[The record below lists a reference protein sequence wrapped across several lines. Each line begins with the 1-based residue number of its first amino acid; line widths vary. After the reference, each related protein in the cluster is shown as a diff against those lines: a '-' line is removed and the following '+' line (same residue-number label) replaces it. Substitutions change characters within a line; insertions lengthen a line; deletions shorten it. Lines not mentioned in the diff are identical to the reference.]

1 MTTSTSSTSNSPLEL
16 QEPLACS
23 QKRRW
28 LVYVLLLTVTMGQG
42 LASILNS
49 APLQSANDRSRWCTV
64 WSLVEQGTYQIDT
77 INERAGWSS
86 IDKVRHTGH
95 FYSSKPPLFPTIVA
109 GLYWIIKTTTGMNLD
124 QNLYDVAHLILIVVN
139 LLPMLIALLLICLM
153 VERYARNDFTRYFV
167 VTAGCFATLLTP
179 FLLTLN
185 NHSIAAS
192 CAVFALYPFM
202 KILLDREQKKRYFLL
217 AGFFAMLTCCN
228 ELPAALF
235 GLIVFGLLF
244 KTNPRL
250 TCLVFVPAALVPLIG
265 FFATNY
271 AATGSWKPFYLY
283 YGTEKYLYEHR
294 GVPSYWKNPQGL
306 DRNLDSPLVYLFHC
320 TLGHHGIFS
329 LSPIYLLTLIS
340 CLRVRKTK
348 EHILYPLL
356 WISIALS
363 LMVFG
368 FYLSRTGNYNYGG
381 NSSALRWM
389 LWLTPFWLISLIPL
403 LDQFSHKRW
412 LQILGT
418 LCLLGSVFSAHYPLH
433 NPWRAPWLFTAMK
446 QSGWINY
453 DQRPPSLDRPLTT
466 WMASIPEPSTE
477 IPEPF
482 VELTGPANDGRLL
495 KIRMSV
501 KPSKENHATNNLRT
515 ILVTRYL
522 GTEVVETKQYTI
534 DIPAFEAG
542 KWPKDFLRWP
552 EGEVSQNEK
561 NAAYRFFY
569 GMPRSRRYNPGR
581 IRHLFTPLRD
591 DAFRCQLAA
600 SQVSVTIAAK
610 TQAEQKMRYRTD
622 LWLADQIPF
631 GIAQVETSVYDE
643 QTNQL
648 LSRQTLIVT
657 NASSGIKAETQN
669 QP

>member
-1 MTTSTSSTSNSPLEL
+1 MPTSSTSTSISSLDQRESL
-16 QEPLACS
+16 TCS
-23 QKRRW
+23 RKLRW
-28 LVYVLLLTVTMGQG
+28 FVYVLLLTVTMGQG
-42 LASILNS
+42 LAAILNS

-64 WSLVEQGTYQIDT
+64 WSLVEQGSYQIDT
-77 INERAGWSS
+77 INKRSGWSS
-86 IDKVRHTGH
+86 IDKVRHEGH
-95 FYSSKPPLFPTIVA
+95 FHSSKPPLFPTLVA
-109 GLYWIIKTTTGMNLD
+109 GLYWVLKTTTGLNLD
-124 QNLYDVAHLILIVVN
+124 QNLYDVAHLLLVLVN
-139 LLPMLIALLLICLM
+139 LIPMLIALILICLM

-192 CAVFALYPFM
+192 TAVFSMYPFM
-202 KILLDREQKKRYFLL
+202 RILLDQEQKKRYFLL

-235 GLIVFGLLF
+235 GLIVFGFLL

-250 TCLVFVPAALVPLIG
+250 TCLVFIPAAIVPLIG

-283 YGTEKYLYEHR
+283 YGTEKYLYEFR

-306 DRNLDSPLVYLFHC
+306 DRNLDSPLVYFFHC
-320 TLGHHGIFS
+320 TFGHHGIFS

-340 CLRVRKTK
+340 CLRVRKVK
-348 EHILYPLL
+348 DHILRPLL

-389 LWLTPFWLISLIPL
+389 LWFTPFWLISMIPF

-418 LCLLGSVFSAHYPLH
+418 LCLLGSVFSAQYPLH
-433 NPWRAPWLFTAMK
+433 NPWRAPWLFTALK
-446 QSGWINY
+446 QTGWINY
-453 DQRPPSLDRPLTT
+453 DQKPHSLDRPLTT
-466 WMASIPEPSTE
+466 WLASIPEATTE
-477 IPEPF
+477 SPEPF

-495 KIRMSV
+495 KLRISV
-501 KPSKENHATNNLRT
+501 LPSTDNQTEKNLRS
-515 ILVTRYL
+515 IQVIRYQ
-522 GTEVVETKQYTI
+522 GSEIVESKQYTI
-534 DIPAFEAG
+534 DIPAFDAG
-542 KWPKDFLRWP
+542 KWPKEFLRWP
-552 EGEVSQNEK
+552 DKDVSLNEK
-561 NAAYRFFY
+561 YAAYRFFY
-569 GMPRSRRYNPGR
+569 GMPRSRRYNPGK

-600 SQVSVTIAAK
+600 SQVSVSIASK
-610 TQAEQKMRYRTD
+610 TAAEQKLRYRTD
-622 LWLADQIPF
+622 LWLTDQIPF

-643 QTNQL
+643 QSNQL

-657 NASSGIKAETQN
+657 NASSGIKSQTLEK
-669 QP
+669 P